1 MAGAVLSVRRDGSAS
16 IRSAASIRSGAASR
30 FASRGPGVEGSR
42 DGAVPAMTQSIASVR
57 APVRPPATAT
67 HSRMRGRLGPAVF
80 VIGMALVAIHFLPFL
95 GPAGQ
100 ALSYLGIEFA
110 AVAIVFSS
118 VLLTRP
124 PRAAGWILFGS
135 GMLAVAVGDLIWYWL
150 DLVAGA
156 APETSPADIFYLAE
170 YPLLIAGVLVLVRA
184 RPDRASLLDTL
195 IVTTSALMMVLEF
208 LVLPSLR
215 GYDGPALDLVLM
227 LSYTVADVALAAVA
241 MRSLLVGDLRSA
253 WLGLLLA
260 GVVAVIMADLLNLG
274 ISLTDLTL
282 DPSPL
287 DALWLASMVLW
298 ATASVLPSATVD
310 PRNVEPDWRR
320 TENARRVIMTGAL
333 ILPPLSLAL
342 LAANQML
349 DSTPISLVAWVLI
362 AVFVMARTDVA
373 MALARRTEK
382 ELRRATDRLTL
393 AVKAGSIGIWE
404 YDPAAMSFRWDD
416 QMLRLYGLTAG
427 SGEGQFDGSHAAWLA
442 AIHADDR
449 ARIDEEMLAAIAG
462 EEDFD
467 TTFRVV
473 WPDGTIHYLRALA
486 VVGRSALGVPLHVT
500 GTSWDVTSQK
510 ESERA
515 MRESNFQLASAM
527 SRAIELASAAD
538 SANKAKSDFL
548 ANMSHE
554 IRTPMNGVIGM
565 THLLLDTPLDASQR
579 RYAEAVRTSADALL
593 ALINDILDFSK
604 IEAGKL
610 ELESVEFDLRGL
622 LDDFVSVLAV
632 RAQEAGLEFVCSAD
646 PDVPGNL
653 RGDPGRLRQIL
664 LNLAGNAVKFT
675 HEGEVSVRTSLLSES
690 DNEVT
695 LRFSVTDTGIGI
707 PRAKQHML
715 FHKFTQADSSTTR
728 NYGGTGLG
736 LAISKQLAELMGGEI
751 GLVSDEGAG
760 SEFWFT
766 ARFGKQEAR
775 EASVSLPADVE
786 GVRVLIVDDNAT
798 NREVLRVQLEAW
810 GIVADEAADGPA
822 ALRTLRAARDA
833 GEPFGVAI
841 LDMQMPGMDGAELAR
856 IVKADESLASIR
868 LVLMTSLGNHGDLLR
883 APDLGLEASL
893 GKPVRQSDLFDC
905 LATVIAGSRASR
917 PAAFA
922 SRKASPLSMEPG
934 RLAAMRILLA
944 EDNATNR
951 AVAQGILGKLGLTA
965 DAVVN
970 GAEALRALEA
980 KQYDLVLMDVQMPE
994 IDGLE
999 ATRRIRD
1006 PRSAVL
1012 DHAVPIVAMTAHAL
1026 QGDERKCLDAGMNDY
1041 VTKPVSP
1048 RALALALE
1056 RWLPRGAGGS
1066 ERPAPAERDAAP
1078 PESRPSPPDSPP
1090 VFDRAGMMARLMD
1103 DEDLAGAVVRGF
1115 LEEMPNEIETLKR
1128 CLIAGDAAGARR
1140 QAHSIKGASANV
1152 GAEALRA
1159 VAVEAEKA
1167 GQAGDLT
1174 AIKAR
1179 MPDLESQYA
1188 LLREAMIDMRGYEGS
1203 QPGAM
1208 S

>member
-1 MAGAVLSVRRDGSAS
+1 MEGSGGGAVSAMIQSIPSVR
-16 IRSAASIRSGAASR
+16 I
-30 FASRGPGVEGSR
+30 
-42 DGAVPAMTQSIASVR
+42 
-57 APVRPPATAT
+57 PVRPQATAT
-67 HSRMRGRLGPAVF
+67 RSRLRGRLGPAVC
-80 VIGMALVAIHFLPFL
+80 VAGMALVAIHFLPFL

-110 AVAIVFSS
+110 AVGIVFSS

-150 DLVAGA
+150 DLVAGV

-184 RPDRASLLDTL
+184 RPDRASFLDTL

-208 LVLPSLR
+208 LVLPSLQ
-215 GYDGPALDLVLM
+215 GYDGPALDLVVM

-298 ATASVLPSATVD
+298 ATASVLPSAAVD

-333 ILPPLSLAL
+333 LLPPLSLAL

-349 DSTPISLVAWVLI
+349 YSTPISLLAWVLI

-373 MALARRTEK
+373 MALAHRTEK

-416 QMLRLYGLTAG
+416 QMLRLYGLNAG
-427 SGEGQFDGSHAAWLA
+427 SAEGQFDGSYAAWLA

-449 ARIDEEMLAAIAG
+449 AGIEEEMLAAIGG

-473 WPDGTIHYLRALA
+473 WPDGTVHYLRALA
-486 VVGRSALGVPLHVT
+486 VVGRSALGLPLHVT

-510 ESERA
+510 EAERA

-565 THLLLDTPLDASQR
+565 TRLLLDTPLDASQR

-646 PDVPGNL
+646 PDVPGHL

-690 DNEVT
+690 DTEVT

-707 PRAKQHML
+707 PRDKQHML

-728 NYGGTGLG
+728 HYGGTGLG

-766 ARFGKQEAR
+766 ARFTARFGKQEAR
-775 EASVSLPADVE
+775 EASVSLPVDVE
-786 GVRVLIVDDNAT
+786 GVRVLVVDDNAT

-810 GIVADEAADGPA
+810 GILAAEAADGPA
-822 ALRTLRAARDA
+822 ALRVLRAARDA

-868 LVLMTSLGNHGDLLR
+868 LILMTSLGNHGDLLR
-883 APDLGLEASL
+883 GPDLGLEASL

-905 LATVIAGSRASR
+905 LATVVAGSRASG
-917 PAAFA
+917 PAAPA
-922 SRKASPLSMEPG
+922 SREVSTLSMEPG

-970 GAEALRALEA
+970 GAEALRALAA
-980 KQYDLVLMDVQMPE
+980 KPYDLVLMDVQMPE

-999 ATRRIRD
+999 AARRIRD

-1048 RALALALE
+1048 RALARALE
-1056 RWLPRGAGGS
+1056 RWLPREAGG
-1066 ERPAPAERDAAP
+1066 AEWSARVESQAVPDPGPRTAAEPPP
-1078 PESRPSPPDSPP
+1078 PESQPSPPPDSPP

-1115 LEEMPNEIETLKR
+1115 LEEIPNEIEMLKR

-1174 AIKAR
+1174 AIMAR

-1188 LLREAMIDMRGYEGS
+1188 LLRDAIADMRGYEGNR
-1203 QPGAM
+1203 PGAM
-1208 S
+1208 R